1 MKLNEAVLMP
11 LCLRYLVDELPVQ
24 SGVARRMLL
33 DRDSMRSAEEV
44 SAYYDRLRIYI
55 EAVSQVANDVPR
67 RNLQFRLQGL
77 KDIRS
82 TLERLAGG
90 AALDDIE
97 LFEVKHL
104 AMLYEEVRRQTK
116 VLSLPMERLRME
128 DVIRILDPDGLRI
141 ATFYVYDSYSGCL
154 RNLRKQLETNPTDER
169 TFVAVQEEEQRIRG
183 ELSRSLREYAS
194 DLRLGLQLLADTDI
208 LLAQSVQT
216 KDWGLCLPHVSR
228 NGRLVLNGMWNPEV
242 QASLRERHRD
252 YQCNSITL
260 GDEPTILTG
269 SNMGGKTIV
278 LKTVGLCQ
286 TLFLFGFG
294 IPAAEAELPVRD
306 ILYCSMSDSQ
316 SVAEGLSSFAAEIRN
331 LNSIVESCRRGENLL
346 ALIDE
351 PARTTNPV
359 EGTALVSSLI
369 EVLKKTDRS
378 VLMVTH
384 YTIDAHHC
392 PCLRVRGLVDGR
404 MDYSLVVAREGEV
417 PQEALRIAESLGI
430 DQEWLTL
437 ARQVAEPHPA
447 DTH

>member
-11 LCLRYLVDELPVQ
+11 LCVRYVVDELPVQ
-24 SGVARRMLL
+24 SGAARRLL
-33 DRDSMRSAEEV
+33 LERESMRSAEEIT
-44 SAYYDRLRIYI
+44 AYYSRLSTYVD
-55 EAVSQVANDVPR
+55 AASQVANDVPR

-104 AMLYEEVRRQTK
+104 AMLYEEVLKQTEA
-116 VLSLPMERLRME
+116 LSLPLERLRMTE
-128 DVIRILDPDGLRI
+128 VIQILDPDGLHI
-141 ATFYVYDSYSGCL
+141 ATFYVYDSYSVRL
-154 RNLRKQLETNPTDER
+154 RDLRRQLEKEPTDER
-169 TFVAVQEEEQRIRG
+169 VFVAVQEEEARIRE
-183 ELSRSLREYAS
+183 ELTRSLREYTG
-194 DLRLGLQLLADTDI
+194 DLLRGLLLLADTDI
-208 LLAQSVQT
+208 LLAQAVQV
-216 KDWGLCLPHVSR
+216 KEQGLCLPQVSR
-228 NGRLVLNGMWNPEV
+228 DGRLVLNEMWNPEV
-242 QASLRERHRD
+242 AESLRARHRE
-252 YQCNSITL
+252 YQRNSIQL

-278 LKTVGLCQ
+278 LRTVGLCQ

-306 ILYCSMSDSQ
+306 AIYCTMSDGQ
-316 SVAEGLSSFAAEIRN
+316 SVAEGLSSFAAEIRG
-331 LNSIVESCRRGENLL
+331 LNAIVEACRRGENLL

-369 EVLKKTDRS
+369 EVLRKTGRS

-392 PCLRVRGLVDGR
+392 PCLRVRGLDNGR
-404 MDYSLVVAREGEV
+404 MDYSLVEAREGEV
-417 PQEALRIAESLGI
+417 PHEALRIAESIGI
-430 DQEWLTL
+430 DAEWLAI
-437 ARQVAEPHPA
+437 ARQATP
-447 DTH
+447 TI